1 MKIQDRLNG
10 RTILIWG
17 YGREGK
23 STENFIKTHCQVKSL
38 EIFEGAEEDIDAEK
52 YDYIIKSPGIAP
64 KKPNPKYISQT
75 KLFMEE
81 FRDRVV
87 GITGTK
93 GKSTTS
99 SLLYHVLRECYGG
112 SSFLVG
118 NIGFPC
124 LDHYDD
130 ITEDTI
136 VVYELSC
143 HQLSDLEFS
152 PHVAVFLNLYEDHLD
167 RYITKENYF
176 NAKKNITIHQN
187 ESDFLFYGN
196 DVPPIDTP
204 AQKHLI
210 RFDEAM
216 DLDMKLRGDH
226 NRFNATFVYKIAT
239 EVFGLDN
246 DKVKAAI
253 ESFEGL
259 RHRLEF
265 VGNIGGVDYFNDSI
279 STIPQATIQ
288 AIGSIKNAHTILIGG
303 MERDIDYTC
312 LIDYIQAHQELT
324 YIFMYKSG
332 RRIFDSVGN
341 LPCCFYEEDLEKA
354 VELAKAMTPEGCA
367 CVLSPAAASYGY
379 FKNFEERGDCYCAL
393 VRREAGNNMN
403 ASSEKSSTSLVFT
416 GDIGFD
422 RYMEGRWKDPGLLSE
437 DLRNLLK
444 SADHVITNV
453 EGPIMEG
460 SKNTENEGA
469 KQLLHFMDPEVGD
482 FLKGIGSDIWNIC
495 NNHIMDAGSEGIF
508 STLEEAKKH
517 GVKTIGAG
525 ENIDAA
531 RVPVIL
537 PEAGGIGMFG
547 VGYQRACR
555 VAGEDKPGCFSWS
568 DLDTIQ
574 RVINDIKSRC
584 RWCIVVAH
592 AGEEF
597 TPLPSPYTRERY
609 LKYLEMGADIVVAHH
624 PHVPMNYETVG
635 DKVIFYSL
643 GNFIFD
649 TDYQRSQFNTEKGLV
664 VKLNFTESAF
674 DFESYGIDII
684 RGDERIEIGDLPV
697 IYQDVQEEEY
707 KLLAPLSAKMLVA
720 ATKRQMTYLNP
731 ARFKDATEEEWA
743 EHFAEPLRT
752 GRVPGETLDFAII
765 CPLAEREKEQDW
777 KKSKH
782 QDIVDYIQKQM

>member
-1 MKIQDRLNG
+1 
-10 RTILIWG
+10 
-17 YGREGK
+17 
-23 STENFIKTHCQVKSL
+23 
-38 EIFEGAEEDIDAEK
+38 
-52 YDYIIKSPGIAP
+52 
-64 KKPNPKYISQT
+64 
-75 KLFMEE
+75 
-81 FRDRVV
+81 
-87 GITGTK
+87 
-93 GKSTTS
+93 
-99 SLLYHVLRECYGG
+99 
-112 SSFLVG
+112 
-118 NIGFPC
+118 
-124 LDHYDD
+124 
-130 ITEDTI
+130 
-136 VVYELSC
+136 
-143 HQLSDLEFS
+143 
-152 PHVAVFLNLYEDHLD
+152 
-167 RYITKENYF
+167 
-176 NAKKNITIHQN
+176 
-187 ESDFLFYGN
+187 
-196 DVPPIDTP
+196 
-204 AQKHLI
+204 
-210 RFDEAM
+210 
-216 DLDMKLRGDH
+216 
-226 NRFNATFVYKIAT
+226 
-239 EVFGLDN
+239 
-246 DKVKAAI
+246 
-253 ESFEGL
+253 
-259 RHRLEF
+259 
-265 VGNIGGVDYFNDSI
+265 
-279 STIPQATIQ
+279 
-288 AIGSIKNAHTILIGG
+288 
-303 MERDIDYTC
+303 
-312 LIDYIQAHQELT
+312 
-324 YIFMYKSG
+324 
-332 RRIFDSVGN
+332 
-341 LPCCFYEEDLEKA
+341 
-354 VELAKAMTPEGCA
+354 
-367 CVLSPAAASYGY
+367 
-379 FKNFEERGDCYCAL
+379 
-393 VRREAGNNMN
+393 MN